1 MSELYHKRQNL
12 AITYRNHLRGKRK
25 ELVNSKTLFREC
37 CQVTNINWCMDSL
50 QCKVEKRLCFFY

>member
-12 AITYRNHLRGKRK
+12 AITYRNHLRGKIK

-37 CQVTNINWCMDSL
+37 CQVTNIN
-50 QCKVEKRLCFFY
+50 